1 MLYAAMQRCDTP
13 HTHTT
18 YACVSS
24 FGSCGWLL
32 SATCSCVLQFFL
44 CTVKTEWLDGK
55 HVVFGSVTKGMD
67 VVQKVETFGSSSGKT
82 SKPIVVS
89 DCGVVLCILMLY
101 VWVLDI
107 WKIADSAGETDSLLE
122 AA

>member
-1 MLYAAMQRCDTP
+1 MANAGANTNGSQ
-13 HTHTT
+13 
-18 YACVSS
+18 VSS
-24 FGSCGWLL
+24 FVNLLHLQNRQRHLPCFMASSDIAELL
-32 SATCSCVLQFFL
+32 SSIHDVLQFFL

-89 DCGVVLCILMLY
+89 DCGQL
-101 VWVLDI
+101 
-107 WKIADSAGETDSLLE
+107 S
-122 AA
+122 